1 MKKSLVALGIAALV
15 VSCGGAEVGSGYTQP
30 IKSGYIQP
38 IKKGEPQITLNRN
51 WSSERNIN
59 FDDENGLKINRG
71 TSLNLTNSHEIRNY
85 GENKAGI
92 SNEGTINVL
101 QNGTQHNGDTG
112 NSARIGSDIAID
124 NKKTINKI
132 NNEYQSYIFG
142 RTIGIKNSGTIGEI
156 VNREG
161 GRIGGLSGITA
172 PKYSI
177 KNVGNGTIGKID
189 NYGEIYGEIDLGND
203 TTIINY
209 NKGKLPEIIKLGN
222 GTLNYNTDKPV
233 EVSPKEVITGT
244 LNSKLNLGKD
254 GQELKYHTENRTI
267 NVGTITVGEN
277 VTFELGSSKRE
288 YTDASSNSHTEYTAN
303 TVVAQK
309 EFLNNGKIT
318 ADISNWYYS
327 GDGRQKFEIKT
338 PKFVNNGM
346 IDLKANYGSSKSGA
360 TFTINGN
367 YEGEAGS
374 LLVINNDNNKISKIA
389 DHKLHITGDA
399 SGQTGIIIDDIN
411 IGTNVG
417 GQEVVRIDGTNTANF
432 TLKSI
437 HGVDSTSVVQG
448 AYIYRAVTSPNKHS
462 VCITNAAS
470 HTCINPVAGASISS
484 ATSMSASAPTQVAA
498 TPQAVEKIYRPLVSM
513 YVESQK
519 ANNEQGEIALN
530 NLTSREEKDK
540 LGNNTWFRYYGSDR
554 KNDGEKRFG
563 HKQKVNGV
571 QIGQDIYN
579 KDNKAAG
586 VFIDYSHAD
595 TKMEDRVREKVEK
608 DAGYTKN
615 VGKMSSNSVG
625 LGGYFTKKF
634 DNSYIDGVLL
644 LSTVENKFKDIDNK
658 NATQKGY
665 RIGSLVEYGHTLFD
679 KKDLKVEGRAQLAY
693 QRTTYKQ
700 FNDGVQE
707 IKKYTTNE
715 LTGTVGTKVT
725 KNFGVASVYGT
736 LDIKNYFTNPK
747 GFDAT
752 SEVIKEKYDRTGYV
766 AGIGAEFGEDRF
778 KVYLDGKYG
787 RSFKGHDREAKATL
801 GFKFSY

>member
-15 VSCGGAEVGSGYTQP
+15 VSCTGGSAGEG
-30 IKSGYIQP
+30 SGYIQP
-38 IKKGEPQITLNRN
+38 IKNGEPQITLNEN
-51 WSSERNIN
+51 WSSERDIR

-85 GENKAGI
+85 GENTVGI
-92 SNEGTINVL
+92 SNEGNIDVL

-112 NSARIGSDIAID
+112 NSAWIDSDIAID
-124 NKKTINKI
+124 NKETINKI
-132 NNEYQSYIFG
+132 NNEYKSYIFG

-161 GRIGGLSGITA
+161 GIIGGFSGITA

-177 KNVGNGTIGKID
+177 KNVENGTIGKID
-189 NYGEIYGEIDLGND
+189 NYGEINGEIDLGND

-288 YTDASSNSHTEYTAN
+288 YEDASSNSHTEYTAN

-318 ADISNWYYS
+318 AYISNWYYS

-399 SGQTGIIIDDIN
+399 SGQTGIVIDDIN
-411 IGTNVG
+411 IGTNVE

-437 HGVDSTSVVQG
+437 HGVDSTSVVEG

-462 VCITNAAS
+462 VCITNVVS
-470 HTCINPVAGASISS
+470 PTCINPVAGASISS
-484 ATSMSASAPTQVAA
+484 ATAMSASAPTQVAS

-519 ANNEQGEIALN
+519 TNNEQGEIALN

-579 KDNKAAG
+579 KDNKVAG

-679 KKDLKVEGRAQLAY
+679 KNDLKVEGRAQLAY

-700 FNDGVQE
+700 FNDGVQN

-736 LDIKNYFTNPK
+736 LDIKNYFTTPK

-766 AGIGAEFGEDRF
+766 AGIGAEFGEDKF

>member
-15 VSCGGAEVGSGYTQP
+15 VSCGGGGGGSLQA
-30 IKSGYIQP
+30 IKNGA
-38 IKKGEPQITLNRN
+38 PQITLNGN
-51 WSSERNIN
+51 WSSERHIK

-71 TSLNLTNSHEIRNY
+71 TSLNLTNSHSITNY
-85 GENKAGI
+85 GENKVGI

-112 NSARIGSDIAID
+112 ERAQIDSDIAID
-124 NKKTINKI
+124 NKGTINKI

-161 GRIGGLSGITA
+161 GIIGGFSGITA

-177 KNVGNGTIGKID
+177 KNVENGTIGKID
-189 NYGEIYGEIDLGND
+189 NYGEINGEIDLGND

-288 YTDASSNSHTEYTAN
+288 YEDASSNSHTEYTAN

-318 ADISNWYYS
+318 AYISNWYYS

-399 SGQTGIIIDDIN
+399 SGQTGIVIDDIN
-411 IGTNVG
+411 IGTNVE

-437 HGVDSTSVVQG
+437 HGVNSTSVVQD
-448 AYIYRAVTSPNKHS
+448 AYTYRAVTSPNKHS
-462 VCITNAAS
+462 VCITNVVS
-470 HTCINPVAGASISS
+470 PTCINPLAGASISS
-484 ATSMSASAPTQVAA
+484 ATSISAS
-498 TPQAVEKIYRPLVSM
+498 TPQATEKTYRPLVSM
-513 YVESQK
+513 YVGSQK

-530 NLTSREEKDK
+530 NFATREETEK
-540 LGNNTWFRYYGSDR
+540 LGNQSWGRYYGSNR

-579 KDNKAAG
+579 KDDIIAG
-586 VFIDYSHAD
+586 AFIDYSHAD

-608 DAGYTKN
+608 EAGYTKN
-615 VGKMSSNSVG
+615 VGKMSSRSVG
-625 LGGYFTKKF
+625 LGGYVTKKF
-634 DNSYIDGVLL
+634 TNSYVDGVLL
-644 LSTVENKFKDIDNK
+644 FSAVENKFKGIDNENTK
-658 NATQKGY
+658 QKGY

-679 KKDLKVEGRAQLAY
+679 KNGLKVEGRAQLAY
-693 QRTTYKQ
+693 QRTMYKK

-707 IKKYTTNE
+707 IKKYATNE

-752 SEVIKEKYDRTGYV
+752 SEIIKEKYDRTSYV
-766 AGIGAEFGEDRF
+766 AGIGTEFGADKF
-778 KVYLDGKYG
+778 KMYLDGKYG
-787 RSFKGHDREAKATL
+787 RSFKGHDREAKVTA
-801 GFKFSY
+801 GFKFSF